1 MSWLLAALVA
11 VPVPSAAAA
20 GSSVPPGGT
29 AGAEASPSAA
39 SPNESPSAAQLY
51 RRLRPSVVRIQCGG
65 GVGAGFV
72 FHTSGHVATALHV
85 VSTGRAIEV
94 RPYGLPARAARVVA
108 VDADH
113 DLAILALD
121 EPMTDVAPLV
131 VPTPFEP
138 QVGDAAYALGHPF
151 APQVLMDPRLSGLL
165 DWSLS
170 AGVVSGVTETLVQ
183 VDAPVNPGNS
193 GGPVVDAQGRLLGVV
208 SFEIRQSDGPGFAIA
223 APRLRDLVAE
233 IDEDLGYRGAW
244 AGNVG
249 FGWGMLM
256 KGEGEIGGLVTT
268 LEGVA
273 WDRLALH
280 VAFADLATVGVGD
293 GTFPRTEHEMRAFEF
308 GVGWRALVLAG
319 DLTPLY
325 LQVGGGLIYAVDQES
340 TLRRFTRFV
349 EPACPRADEACETVE
364 HVLRD
369 TTLTT
374 GWSPT
379 VSVALRAGLLDLRVS
394 VSAWPRDGS
403 ALARLA
409 LSLFL

>member
-1 MSWLLAALVA
+1 MAWLLAALVA
-11 VPVPSAAAA
+11 VPVPSAGAVSSIPAGGTPGGQASAPAAA
-20 GSSVPPGGT
+20 PGG
-29 AGAEASPSAA
+29 
-39 SPNESPSAAQLY
+39 SPSAAQVY

-94 RPYGLPARAARVVA
+94 RPHGLPPRAARVVA

-131 VPTPFEP
+131 LPTPFEP
-138 QVGDAAYALGHPF
+138 QVGDVAYALGHPF
-151 APQVLMDPRLSGLL
+151 APQVLMDPRLGGLL

-170 AGVVSGVTETLVQ
+170 AGVVSGVTDNLLQ

-193 GGPVVDAQGRLLGVV
+193 GGPVLDAQGRLLGVV

-223 APRLRDLVAE
+223 APRLGDLVAE

-244 AGNVG
+244 TGNVG

-280 VAFADLATVGVGD
+280 VAFSDVATVGVGE
-293 GTFPRTEHEMRAFEF
+293 GTFPRTEHERRAFEF
-308 GVGWRALVLAG
+308 GVGWRSLLLAG

-325 LQVGGGLIYAVDQES
+325 FQVGGGVTYAVDQES
-340 TLRRFTRFV
+340 TLRRFTRLV
-349 EPACPRADEACETVE
+349 EPACPSTGGSCETVDQ
-364 HVLRD
+364 VLRD

-379 VSVALRAGLLDLRVS
+379 ASVGLRAGLLDLRVS

-403 ALARLA
+403 PLARLA